1 MKKLLFFGE
10 LPPKVTHGVSIS
22 NKRVLSD
29 LNGTF
34 DIIEIEDDSSFK
46 SGGVT
51 LINILKSLFKL
62 FNLKQCKIDV
72 LYLNCPTS
80 VFGLLKNLI
89 FIFSVRMKW
98 RDVCIISHLH
108 RGDINIFLNGF
119 FSKKIFDLYYFVIDR
134 LLVLSNSVVKDLI
147 SYGYNVGNVS
157 VLYNTVDEDFFLD
170 TDSNYS
176 FSAEYY
182 LSLSNYIETK
192 NLDVILYYFG
202 SNPNLVLHC
211 HGGGRGNYFYRLKT
225 EFFGNNIIVGGPIYF
240 HEKRCKVKN
249 AKAMLI
255 SSKNE
260 GMPLIILEAL
270 SLGTPVICYDV
281 GCIKEYLGSDYPG
294 LVSEL
299 TDEAFFQKIS
309 WLDSLSSDE
318 YLSLRLTS
326 KNVFWNKF
334 SPKDIKVETIRKFVE

>member
-1 MKKLLFFGE
+1 MKTLLFFGE

-29 LNGTF
+29 LSGTF
-34 DIIEIEDDSSFK
+34 NIIKIEDDSSFK
-46 SGGVT
+46 SGVVT

-62 FNLKQCKIDV
+62 FGLKQCKIDF

-80 VFGLLKNLI
+80 VLGLLKNII
-89 FIFSVRMKW
+89 FIFSVKIKW
-98 RDVCIISHLH
+98 RNVFIISHLH
-108 RGDINIFLNGF
+108 RGDVNVFLKGF

-134 LLVLSNSVVKDLI
+134 LFVLSSSVVNDLV
-147 SYGYNVGNVS
+147 SYGYNAGNMS
-157 VLYNTVDEDFFLD
+157 VLYNTVDEDFSFNAG
-170 TDSNYS
+170 SNYS

-192 NLDVILYYFG
+192 NLDVIFDYFKC
-202 SNPNLVLHC
+202 NQTLVLHS
-211 HGGGRGNYFYRLKT
+211 HGGGQGDYYSRLKN
-225 EFFGNNIIVGGPIYF
+225 ESFGGNVIVGGPIYF
-240 HEKRCKVKN
+240 HEKRCKVKD

-281 GCIKEYLGSDYPG
+281 GCIKEYLGDDYPG

-309 WLDSLSSDE
+309 WLDSLNSDE
-318 YLSLRLTS
+318 YLSLRAMS
-326 KNVFWNKF
+326 KKIFWNKF
-334 SPKDIKVETIRKFVE
+334 SPKNIKLETISKFVE